1 MECLNQILSRS
12 VRFAGDR
19 PLIISEER
27 ILTYNEFA
35 QRTARLAH
43 VLADSGVKKGDPVGL
58 YLGDNLMMAI
68 GLFAC
73 QRVGAIPTPMSAMYR
88 SAELRNVL
96 GKTQMKMLIADAAVA
111 DYVFSLSDEFPAL
124 KRIVVSAGL
133 DDGEAAL
140 LMAEKP
146 AQFDDVACNPDDVAC
161 LFFTSG
167 STGAPKGTMQTQFG
181 QYSALR
187 DMMVSHHSRFGSE
200 TYLCAASL
208 FTNLGATINLHLA
221 IFTGGTLVL
230 HDRWDTRKVLDAIRR
245 HRVTIF
251 TGMPTMFIYLTN
263 GFDPARDDISSLRLC
278 LIGGS
283 PVAPAVVAKFQN
295 LSNGLVRQVYGA
307 TEAVGQVVME
317 PVVGLRKP
325 GSSGI
330 AIGSTRIRIVDDQGR
345 QVAVGQTGQIV
356 IDGDTVGRGYWN
368 DPEATVK
375 SFTTEGWLSGDIG
388 YIDEDGYLFVVD
400 RMKDLIIAGGHN
412 IIPMEVEDAIYSHPS
427 INLCAV
433 LGVPDDLKGEVPVAV
448 VSFARGDRVSGS
460 ELIGYCRS
468 KIAAYKV
475 PRRIYAIDEMPV
487 QGGKI
492 LKRELLAAIKD
503 KRLLAME

>member
-1 MECLNQILSRS
+1 MNQSHRSGQDREHNSRDALRKVLLLSFLTAA
-12 VRFAGDR
+12 FA
-19 PLIISEER
+19 PE
-27 ILTYNEFA
+27 
-35 QRTARLAH
+35 
-43 VLADSGVKKGDPVGL
+43 V
-58 YLGDNLMMAI
+58 
-68 GLFAC
+68 
-73 QRVGAIPTPMSAMYR
+73 
-88 SAELRNVL
+88 
-96 GKTQMKMLIADAAVA
+96 AVA
-111 DYVFSLSDEFPAL
+111 APWDS
-124 KRIVVSAGL
+124 
-133 DDGEAAL
+133 
-140 LMAEKP
+140 MA
-146 AQFDDVACNPDDVAC
+146 
-161 LFFTSG
+161 
-167 STGAPKGTMQTQFG
+167 
-181 QYSALR
+181 
-187 DMMVSHHSRFGSE
+187 
-200 TYLCAASL
+200 
-208 FTNLGATINLHLA
+208 TNVLA